1 MKRQYSRRRDE
12 RFEVTDAVILAVL
25 LIGVLCIVV
34 PFINVV
40 ALSFTSYQEAM
51 ETKFILW
58 PKSPTLDSYQEL
70 FKNNR
75 VLVGYKTTLLYLLIG
90 VPLNL
95 FLEVTLSY
103 GLSKPGWPG
112 RKFVF
117 YFVLLTMVFNGGV
130 VPTYLVMKSLHLNGT
145 IWAVIFANGF
155 NTFNMILIYN
165 YIGSIPAS
173 LMESSL
179 LDGANEWQTLAKI
192 VIPLLKPI
200 LATVILFTTVQLW
213 NEYFYSML
221 FLRSNQWQSLQQ
233 VLRSIIIEAQT
244 PDTQTAMAAMSE
256 RHLSDGIKM
265 ATVVATIVPILCVYP
280 FMQRYFTKGIMIGA
294 VKA

>member
-1 MKRQYSRRRDE
+1 MKKQFSKRRDE
-12 RFEVTDAVILAVL
+12 RFEITDAVILVIL

-40 ALSFTSYQEAM
+40 ALSFTSYKEAM

-58 PKSPTLDSYQEL
+58 PRNPTLDSYQEL

-75 VLVGYKTTLLYLLIG
+75 VLVGYKTTLIYLLIG

-112 RKFVF
+112 RKFIF
-117 YFVLLTMVFNGGV
+117 YFVLLTMIFNGGV
-130 VPTYLVMKSLHLNGT
+130 VPTYLVMKSFHLNGT

-233 VLRSIIIEAQT
+233 VLRSIIIEAQS

-280 FMQRYFTKGIMIGA
+280 FMQKYFTKGIMIGA